1 MKIKEI
7 TSEYIKFDNGEE
19 ITFFHGQD
27 CCEDNYADFEQLDDI
42 ARVAEFS
49 TPLKFEKVDNA
60 GFRFGDENKMFFV
73 PCYSDQNGYYSSDL
87 QIYYNGD
94 LVVDLDELE
103 GNDNW

>member
-7 TSEYIKFDNGEE
+7 TSEYINFDNGEE

-60 GFRFGDENKMFFV
+60 GFRFGDEHKMFFV

-94 LVVDLDELE
+94 LVVDLDDLE
-103 GNDNW
+103 GNYY

>member
-7 TSEYIKFDNGEE
+7 TSEHIKFDNGEE

-60 GFRFGDENKMFFV
+60 GFRFGDEHKMFFV

-87 QIYYNGD
+87 QIYYNGN
-94 LVVDLDELE
+94 LVVDLDDLE
-103 GNDNW
+103 GNWN

>member
-7 TSEYIKFDNGEE
+7 TSGHIEFDNGEV
-19 ITFFHGQD
+19 ITFEHCQD

-42 ARVAEFS
+42 ARATEFES
-49 TPLKFEKVDNA
+49 PLQFEKVENA
-60 GFRFGDENKMFFV
+60 GFRFGNEGRMFFV

-87 QIYYNGD
+87 QIYYKGN

-103 GNDNW
+103 GNWY

>member
-7 TSEYIKFDNGEE
+7 TSEYIKFSNSEE
-19 ITFFHGQD
+19 ITFFHYPD

-49 TPLKFEKVDNA
+49 TPLKFKKVNNV
-60 GFRFGDENKMFFV
+60 GFRFGDEKKMFFV
-73 PCYSDQNGYYSSDL
+73 PCYSDQDGYYSSDL

-103 GNDNW
+103 GKDY